1 MRLSTRFRYILYILV
16 LHTALLFLVYKI
28 LYQDKLLFIA
38 SEIFLLLSVIF
49 SILLYRSF
57 MQPIEF
63 VRSGIEAIKEKDF
76 TVKFV
81 PTGKGEVDTLI
92 EVYNLMI
99 DQLREERTKLH
110 EQHFFLE
117 KLIAASPISI
127 VILDFDDCI
136 ESMNVKAAQQFKND
150 LANFKG
156 KKLEETGHP
165 ILTELAHI
173 PDGESRIIKTNGI
186 ITFKVQRSH
195 FMDQGFRR
203 SFLMIEE
210 LTNELLESE
219 KNAYGKVIRMMAHEI
234 NNTLGATDSILQTTG
249 AYLTDESFRDIREA
263 ILVASERNR
272 RLTRFMRNFADVVR
286 LPMPV
291 KENTDVGKLVED
303 VVVFMEPSAA
313 TNGIS
318 IQTFLPE
325 LSVIKNLDTGQME
338 HVLVNVIKNAIEACK
353 PGNEIQLELSES
365 HLKIRNNGTPID
377 QEVGNQLFNPFFS
390 TKRDGQG
397 IGLTLTK
404 EILLNHGCEFSL
416 ETGSN
421 GWTVFEI
428 EFK

>member
-1 MRLSTRFRYILYILV
+1 MRLSTRFRYVLYILA
-16 LHTALLFLVYKI
+16 LHAALLFLVYKI

-38 SEIFLLLSVIF
+38 SEIFLLLSILF
-49 SILLYRSF
+49 SIVLYRSF
-57 MQPIEF
+57 MRPIEF

-117 KLIAASPISI
+117 KLIAASPIFI
-127 VILDFDDCI
+127 IILDFDDCI
-136 ESMNVKAAQQFKND
+136 ESMNVKATQYFKND
-150 LANFKG
+150 IYPFKG
-156 KKLEETGHP
+156 RKLEETGHP
-165 ILTELAHI
+165 LLMELAHI
-173 PDGESRIIKTNGI
+173 PDGESRVVKTNGVV
-186 ITFKVQRSH
+186 TFKVQRSH

-219 KNAYGKVIRMMAHEI
+219 KNAYGKVIRMMAHEV

-249 AYLTDESFRDIREA
+249 AFLTDESFRDIKEA

-291 KENTDVGKLVED
+291 RESTDVNKLVSD
-303 VVVFMEPSAA
+303 VVVFMEPAA
-313 TNGIS
+313 AGNGVS
-318 IQTFLPE
+318 IRPFLPD
-325 LSVIKNLDTGQME
+325 LPVMKNMDAGQME
-338 HVLVNVIKNAIEACK
+338 HVFVNVIKNAIEACK

-365 HLKIRNNGTPID
+365 NLIIRNNGAPINP
-377 QEVGNQLFNPFFS
+377 EVGNQLFNPFFS

-397 IGLTLTK
+397 IGLTLTR
-404 EILLNHGCEFSL
+404 EILLNHGFEFSL
-416 ETGSN
+416 ETDRN
-421 GWTVFEI
+421 GWTVFAI